1 MTTHHEP
8 LRRAVTTGAQ
18 PDVDSPA
25 GAAGAGD
32 PASPDRER
40 RADPLL
46 LATCIGLVLAHTAFR
61 AWAVLGAW
69 FQEDDFELLRFSLE
83 RPLDL
88 DYLMTP
94 HSGHLMPLGRLL
106 IDLSVAGGLFSWPA
120 TAAVTIAFQAA
131 IAVACLWMLRTLFGM
146 RWGIVP
152 PLLVF
157 LFSPISMPATIWWAA
172 AINQLGQQIGLICA
186 ITCWVLFERTGRRT
200 WLALVLASIVLALA
214 ADIRGLAIPPVLA
227 AISYGWFET
236 GGPVQRLRSMV
247 RRLWWVG
254 VVAGVIGV
262 GTIAYYAAYVPLDTM
277 DRDWGLL
284 GPLASSMIG
293 TAFTTGIVGGPWSWL
308 SPQAPAAFAD
318 PPQWLAHLSWVV
330 LAGVVAHAYLTR
342 RRTLRAWALLL
353 GYLVVLLVLLWS
365 SRAPYVGPIAGAEY
379 RYLTDAAAMSALAL
393 GLAYLP
399 LAGAPGSSRP
409 REAPMFTP
417 RVPVVVALALALVV
431 AGSGVWSSIG
441 YARIWHDFVAPR
453 DYVRT
458 LAAALD
464 ETGPVVLADT
474 GLPAEVVA
482 PIIWSEDRLPRLVS
496 MLSPESRF
504 LDAGHE
510 LAVVDGDGGLDAAD
524 LQVERTTLPGSV
536 ADCGWQIDNGSAR
549 LPLDGPV
556 IDGDWWLRVNYL
568 AEQASPM
575 TVSVGSEGESVD
587 TALRPGLN
595 QLYVRVGAAFDSV
608 LLLGIDPSI
617 TVCVDKVEVGELV
630 PGAPLT

>member
-1 MTTHHEP
+1 VTTHHEP

>member
-1 MTTHHEP
+1 MPGAEP
-8 LRRAVTTGAQ
+8 DIG
-18 PDVDSPA
+18 
-25 GAAGAGD
+25 GAARAPSAGGAEGF
-32 PASPDRER
+32 DRAR
-40 RADPLL
+40 RADALL
-46 LATCIGLVLAHTAFR
+46 PVTCLALVVAHTAFR

-69 FQEDDFELLRFSLE
+69 FQEDDFELLRFSVE
-83 RPLDL
+83 QPLGL

-106 IDLSVAGGLFSWPA
+106 IDLSVAGGLFNWPA

-131 IAVACLWMLRTLFGM
+131 IALACLWMLRTLFGM

-152 PLLVF
+152 PLALF
-157 LFSPISMPATIWWAA
+157 LFSPISMPATVWWAA
-172 AINQLGQQIGLICA
+172 AVNQLGQQIGLMCA
-186 ITCWVLFERTGRRT
+186 ITCWVMFERTGRRT
-200 WLALVLASIVLALA
+200 WIALVLASMALALA

-236 GGPVQRLRSMV
+236 GGPVQRLRSML
-247 RRLWWVG
+247 RRLWWAG
-254 VVAGVIGV
+254 AVAAVIGV
-262 GTIAYYAAYVPLDTM
+262 GTIAYYAAYVPLETM

-293 TAFTTGIVGGPWSWL
+293 TAFTTGILGGPWAWM

-318 PPQWLAHLSWVV
+318 PPMWLAHLSWVV
-330 LAGVVAHAYLTR
+330 VAAVVGHAFLTR
-342 RRTLRAWALLL
+342 RRTLRAWALLA
-353 GYLVVLLVLLWS
+353 GYLVLLLVLLWS

-399 LAGAPGSSRP
+399 VAGAPGSSEP
-409 REAPMFTP
+409 RETPMFTP
-417 RVPVVVALALALVV
+417 RVPVVVPLALALVV
-431 AGSGVWSSIG
+431 SASGVWSSIG

-453 DYVRT
+453 DYVAT
-458 LAAALD
+458 LDAALD
-464 ETGPVVLADT
+464 ETGPVALADT
-474 GLPAEVVA
+474 GLPADVVA

-504 LDAGHE
+504 LDAGHG

-556 IDGDWWLRVNYL
+556 IEGDWWLRVNYL
-568 AEQASPM
+568 AEEASPM
-575 TVSVGSEGESVD
+575 TVIVGSEGESVD

-608 LLLGIDPSI
+608 LLLGVDPSI
-617 TVCVDKVEVGELV
+617 TICVDKVEVGRLV